1 MRLYW
6 CAPRAF
12 LLRIATAAFEI
23 RFLFGGVIVFSH
35 DALTWIDCEQLWM
48 LFLCLLPKEEW
59 IFDECASRF
68 SVSNCDGVA
77 RNSFS
82 LEGVIAR
89 IARQFRCLEMSMALG
104 PTYQMKL
111 SLDVIAMLFAKV
123 NLWLQLKVGLWPQK
137 SICDRKWKS
146 VCARKSRSVI
156 ALKVGLCPQK
166 SICDRNWKSICD
178 RKSRSVI
185 AMKVGLWP
193 HNKVDLWSQWKSIC
207 DRITKSICDRN
218 QRRSVIAK
226 DKFLTESCSTFI
238 NRLLNPQRRNS
249 FPHLSR
255 LVRVWNVRLPR
266 SSRTNQLR
274 V

>member
-1 MRLYW
+1 
-6 CAPRAF
+6 
-12 LLRIATAAFEI
+12 
-23 RFLFGGVIVFSH
+23 
-35 DALTWIDCEQLWM
+35 
-48 LFLCLLPKEEW
+48 
-59 IFDECASRF
+59 
-68 SVSNCDGVA
+68 
-77 RNSFS
+77 
-82 LEGVIAR
+82 
-89 IARQFRCLEMSMALG
+89 MSMVLG
-104 PTYQMKL
+104 PAYQMKL
-111 SLDVIAMLFAKV
+111 SLNVIAMLFARV
-123 NLWLQLKVGLWPQK
+123 NLWLQLKVGLCPQK

-156 ALKVGLCPQK
+156 ALKVTLCPQK

-178 RKSRSVI
+178 HKSRSVI

-193 HNKVDLWSQWKSIC
+193 HNKVDLWSQPTSI
-207 DRITKSICDRN
+207 RDRN
-218 QRRSVIAK
+218 QSRSVIAK

-266 SSRTNQLR
+266 SSLTNQLR